1 MKDELYAV
9 MENPGVKWM
18 LLDARN
24 QQSTCCCWVGKF
36 YPFQILVQDFL
47 LVYICI
53 YIYIYTVYI
62 ICQLWG
68 LCRFVVRIYAFV
80 VASVRLQ
87 FHVSATCCQVHTPS
101 HISSNHQPAINPR
114 VGWMFLG
121 IYVANSRHMFC
132 YPLVNVYSLRTGK
145 SPSLVESGKSTIS
158 MFIFNILSDK
168 KR

>member
-1 MKDELYAV
+1 VMRGPSYVKDELYAV

-36 YPFQILVQDFL
+36 YPFQILVPDFVL
-47 LVYICI
+47 E
-53 YIYIYTVYI
+53 YIYII
-62 ICQLWG
+62 FQLWS

-114 VGWMFLG
+114 VGLRMFL
-121 IYVANSRHMFC
+121 YVLLS
-132 YPLVNVYSLRTGK
+132 
-145 SPSLVESGKSTIS
+145 SGKRLQFANWKITKSS
-158 MFIFNILSDK
+158 RAWQVNYFYVHFQYPK
-168 KR
+168 

>member
-1 MKDELYAV
+1 M
-9 MENPGVKWM
+9 
-18 LLDARN
+18 
-24 QQSTCCCWVGKF
+24 
-36 YPFQILVQDFL
+36 
-47 LVYICI
+47 
-53 YIYIYTVYI
+53 
-62 ICQLWG
+62 
-68 LCRFVVRIYAFV
+68 

-114 VGWMFLG
+114 VGLMFLG
-121 IYVANSRHMFC
+121 IYVANTEHMFC